1 MPLEATAPAEPPA
14 RLPTVD
20 PVQEVRFAVVIYG
33 GVSLAVYINGIAQ
46 EMLRMVRA
54 TAAASP
60 SSTAPLV
67 EAPRSSEKVYRQ
79 LGQILGDLS
88 RTPAQMHASL
98 TDGDPILTR
107 FVIDILSGTSAGG
120 INAMFLAKALANDQ
134 SIDKLKELWVSEG
147 DMGVLIN
154 DKVSL
159 NDPARRLEPQ
169 KPPRALLNGQRMY
182 LKLLEALDGM
192 DATPRTAPSPL
203 VDELDLFSTTTDI
216 AGLTLPIALADAVV
230 DERRHRNVFHFRYPS
245 PESADGT
252 DFALEDNPFL
262 AFAARCTSAFPFAFE
277 PMTLGD
283 VFPIVR
289 SAAAHRHAGYC
300 DPKTTQWQ
308 RYYTEYLGS
317 DNPDRFT
324 VAFDRRAFGDGG
336 YLDNKPF
343 SYAINAM
350 LTRHAE
356 LPVARKLVYVEPSPE
371 HLRGLTQAAR
381 PDAIDNSIAALITL
395 PRYETV
401 REDLERVVER
411 NVRIE
416 RLKHVIQDIEA
427 HLAAPESGAV
437 PDQWLSGA
445 QSAQQFGGGYVMYE
459 RLKVSSVADA
469 LVDLVAAAL
478 NVDVKSGYASAMR
491 MLAAVWRDARYPSEP
506 ERRQFLLDFDI
517 DYRLRRLRY
526 LRRRINEW
534 AGVGTDPTSLRDELK
549 TIKRNLKRPHDALQ
563 ALVGRRRT
571 AADLPAGAALFP
583 PEELKLV
590 LEPPRRVGEWPGL
603 EAYPFA
609 LEATPRGREQRADYI
624 VSQRGRGAAMDA
636 LAAAL
641 KAEFVPVFKQASA
654 DAKAAFEDAAGLAPD
669 ARQARTRVRD
679 AYKAFEAHDSALFPI
694 SFGTDLGEGET
705 IDIVRISPDDA
716 VARRDDV
723 PIAGSKV
730 KGQALG
736 AFAGFLDQTWRE
748 NDILWGRL
756 DGAERLISIVLSGHD
771 DQTIALRRQLIDE
784 AHAAIVDEA
793 LPLKHGASADWRQ
806 RLADFVADT
815 VHKEPEPTLLAR
827 SAARATAVT
836 GALLEG
842 IADER
847 RVSRRPFAYV
857 ALAGRIAWEFV
868 EVAAPRSFREIVFVY
883 WLQVLLVSASLVTIA
898 GLVIGEPPL
907 RSFGGWAI
915 AVLMAIYFVRRAL
928 RRFLSGRSLLTAAT
942 LTTATVLASFAIAAL
957 LAQARQLQSG
967 GSRAAAWMPS
977 IADARGVLTAAVA
990 QAARGFTYLAWSALL
1005 CAVVTGWIAVRFATR
1020 IEPPPGDA
1028 PRRPMLALEFAST
1041 WRQARAILGGDGH
1054 LARDQVQRALAADYP
1069 FIAAY
1074 TLLFVAIG
1082 AAAIDAG
1089 HALGWPLLAVAL
1101 IAGGSDFVENA
1112 VITKLVQQPVPRP
1125 FDPAAPLDRSPRPF
1139 AIVKWTAVIVATIL
1153 AAALFATMAFP

>member
-1 MPLEATAPAEPPA
+1 MPSDVMAPAATPA
-14 RLPTVD
+14 RVATVD

-33 GVSLAVYINGIAQ
+33 GVSLAVYINGVAQ

-60 SSTAPLV
+60 ASTAPLV
-67 EAPRSSEKVYRQ
+67 EAPRSSEKVYRK

-88 RTPAQMHASL
+88 RTPAQVHASL
-98 TDGDPILTR
+98 ADSDPILTR
-107 FVIDILSGTSAGG
+107 FVVDILSGTSAGG
-120 INAMFLAKALANDQ
+120 INAIFLAKALANDQ

-147 DMGVLIN
+147 DIGVLIN
-154 DKVSL
+154 DRVSL
-159 NDPARRLEPQ
+159 SDPARRLDPQ

-192 DATPRTAPSPL
+192 DATPRTSPSPL

-277 PMTLGD
+277 PMTFAD

-324 VAFDRRAFGDGG
+324 VAFDQRAFGDGG
-336 YLDNKPF
+336 YLENKPF
-343 SYAINAM
+343 SYAINTM
-350 LTRHAE
+350 LMRHAE
-356 LPVARKLVYVEPSPE
+356 LPVVRKLVYVEPSPE
-371 HLRGLTQAAR
+371 HLRGLTQTR
-381 PDAIDNSIAALITL
+381 PDAIDNAIAALITL

-401 REDLERVVER
+401 RQDLERVVER

-469 LVDLVAAAL
+469 IVDLVAAAL
-478 NVDVKSGYASAMR
+478 NIDVKSGYASAMR
-491 MLAAVWRDARYPSEP
+491 LLAAVWRNARYPSEAD
-506 ERRQFLLDFDI
+506 RRQFLLDFDI

-534 AGVGTDPTSLRDELK
+534 AGIGADPTALRDELK

-563 ALVGRRRT
+563 ALVDKRRT
-571 AADLPAGAALFP
+571 AADLPAAAALFP
-583 PEELKLV
+583 AEELKLV
-590 LEPPRRVGEWPGL
+590 LEPPRRVGDWPGL
-603 EAYPFA
+603 DACPYA
-609 LEATPRGREQRADYI
+609 LEASPRGQEQRADYV

-641 KAEFVPVFKQASA
+641 KAELVPVFKQAAA
-654 DAKAAFEDAAGLAPD
+654 DAKAAFEDAPGLTPE
-669 ARQARTRVRD
+669 ARQARTRVRE
-679 AYKAFEAHDSALFPI
+679 AYKAFEAHDSVLFPI
-694 SFGTDLGEGET
+694 TFGTDLGEGET

-736 AFAGFLDQTWRE
+736 AFAGFLDRTWRE

-771 DQTIALRRQLIDE
+771 DETAALRRQLIDE
-784 AHAAIVDEA
+784 AHAAIVDET
-793 LPLKHGASADWRQ
+793 LPLKQGASAEWRQ
-806 RLADFVADT
+806 RLAEFVAGT

-883 WLQVLLVSASLVTIA
+883 WLQVLLVSASLVTLA
-898 GLVIGEPPL
+898 GFVIGQPPL

-915 AVLMAIYFVRRAL
+915 AVLLAIYFVRRAL
-928 RRFLSGRSLLTAAT
+928 RRFLSGRSLITAAT
-942 LTTATVLASFAIAAL
+942 LTTATVVASVAIAAL
-957 LAQARQLQSG
+957 LAQARQLASG
-967 GSRAAAWMPS
+967 ASRAAAWIPS
-977 IADARGVLTAAVA
+977 IADARAALTAA
-990 QAARGFTYLAWSALL
+990 AAEAGRGFMYLAWSALF
-1005 CAVVTGWIAVRFATR
+1005 CSVVTGWIAARFAAR
-1020 IEPPPGDA
+1020 IEPPPGEA
-1028 PRRPMLALEFAST
+1028 PRWPMLALEFAST
-1041 WRQARAILGGDGH
+1041 WRQARAVLGGDGH
-1054 LARDQVQRALAADYP
+1054 FARYQIQRALAADYP

-1082 AAAIDAG
+1082 AAAASAG
-1089 HALGWPLLAVAL
+1089 HALGWPLVL
-1101 IAGGSDFVENA
+1101 IALAAGTSDLVENA
-1112 VITKLVQQPVPRP
+1112 AIAALAQQPLPRP
-1125 FDPAAPLDRSPRPF
+1125 FDPAAPLDRAPRPF
-1139 AIVKWTAVIVATIL
+1139 AIVKWTAVIIATLLAAGLVAT
-1153 AAALFATMAFP
+1153 TAFP